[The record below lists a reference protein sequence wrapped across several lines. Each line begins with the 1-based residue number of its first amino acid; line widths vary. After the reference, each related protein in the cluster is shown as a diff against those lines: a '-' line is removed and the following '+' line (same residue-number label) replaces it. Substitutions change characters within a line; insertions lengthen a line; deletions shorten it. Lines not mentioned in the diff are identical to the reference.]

1 MSEIVYE
8 VRVAGLV
15 TDEDLGAGEDNLEIL
30 GSQLRTVLVGRF
42 AHRDGLLDFL
52 RELRHQ
58 GCDVVNVR
66 RLPDRMAAAL
76 DRSVLSSYEMTV
88 PGELDTRVRKLL
100 DTFQVVLTELHT
112 ILRAKTEPDVG
123 LIEIGLII
131 ESRGLKIASISS
143 APEPP
148 LVPLPRD
155 KAESADTSY
164 DDLTDAHAR

>member
-15 TDEDLGAGEDNLEIL
+15 TDDDLAAGEEHLEIL

-52 RELRHQ
+52 RELRNQ
-58 GCDVVNVR
+58 GFEVVNVR

-76 DRSVLSSYEMTV
+76 DRTVLATYEMTV
-88 PGELDTRVRKLL
+88 PGELGTRVRKLL
-100 DTFQVVLTELHT
+100 DSFHVVLTELHT

-123 LIEIGLII
+123 LVEIGLIL

-148 LVPLPRD
+148 QIPLPRD
-155 KAESADTSY
+155 KAESPDST
-164 DDLTDAHAR
+164 DDLAEANSH